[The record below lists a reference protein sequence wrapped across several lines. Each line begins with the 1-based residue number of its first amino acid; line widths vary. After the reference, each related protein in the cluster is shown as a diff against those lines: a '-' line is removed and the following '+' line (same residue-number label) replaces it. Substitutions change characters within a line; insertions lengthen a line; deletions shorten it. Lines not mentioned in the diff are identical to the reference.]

1 MLRGAGAEVVCDK
14 FGGRG
19 PKLCVTCSGG
29 ALKNRRGQVRGRKIW
44 L

>member
-1 MLRGAGAEVVCDK
+1 MLRGAGAEVVCDM

-29 ALKNRRGQVRGRKIW
+29 L
-44 L
+44 

>member
-1 MLRGAGAEVVCDK
+1 MLRGAGAEVVCDM
-14 FGGRG
+14 F
-19 PKLCVTCSGG
+19 GG